1 MDIEIK
7 EVEHCKLSVHYV
19 ADAGEILNKRG
30 EILKAFKK
38 APVPGFRKG
47 KASLD
52 AIKMHYRDQ
61 IEESVKRSL
70 AEDAYHN
77 TLFEKK
83 LRPHGAPKFN
93 SLLMVDGKFM
103 CDFDLAVKPGFE
115 LATYRDFE
123 LPKPHETITAVELT
137 EKMMQELRVRFGTSV
152 PYEEND
158 FIQKG
163 DNVIVDY
170 VGTIDGQKIDNLSAD
185 GEMLTVGHSQLTIFD
200 DNLLGMTIGE
210 TREFDLVVPADGL
223 PSLVGKTIHFTVSL
237 SMGAKNEPAPL
248 NDELAAKV
256 GKKDFAELKEFVAKS
271 AAAKLSIAGK
281 TQITNAISR
290 VLVANH
296 SFDVPNWLT
305 LSEAKYLA
313 HQSKMDW
320 DTLVDIDRQKF
331 MEMAESN
338 VKLSLILDRIRD
350 MEPEAQMSEQEVFE
364 IIKQNIAQSQAQS
377 QTKSNPDEIIQ
388 EMNRTGYLQ
397 ILFSRIKDEYTLDFI
412 TKTIRFIE

>member
-7 EVEHCKLSVHYV
+7 EVEPCKLSIHYI

-30 EILKAFKK
+30 EILKHFKK

-47 KASLD
+47 KASVD
-52 AIKMHYRDQ
+52 AIKMHYRNQ

-93 SLLMVDGKFM
+93 SLLMADGKFI
-103 CDFDLAVKPGFE
+103 CDFDLAVKPDFE
-115 LATYRDFE
+115 LTKYRDFE
-123 LPKPHETITAVELT
+123 LPMPHETINSVEFT

-163 DNVIVDY
+163 DNVIIDY
-170 VGTIDGQKIDNLSAD
+170 VATMNGEKIDNLSAE
-185 GEMLTVGHSQLTIFD
+185 GEMITVGHSQLTMFD
-200 DNLLGMTIGE
+200 DNLLGMTLGE
-210 TREFDLVVPADGL
+210 TREFDLVVPEDGL
-223 PSLVGKTIHFTVSL
+223 PSLAGKTIHFTTSL
-237 SMGAKNEPAPL
+237 SMGAKNEPCPL
-248 NDELAAKV
+248 NDELAVKV
-256 GKKDFAELKEFVAKS
+256 GRKDFAELKEFVVQS
-271 AAAKLSIAGK
+271 AAAKLSIAKK
-281 TQITNAISR
+281 TKINEAISR
-290 VLVANH
+290 VLVENH
-296 SFDVPNWLT
+296 SFEVPNWLT
-305 LSEAKYLA
+305 LSEAKYLT

-320 DTLVDIDRQKF
+320 DSLADIDRKKF

-338 VKLSLILDRIRD
+338 VKLSLVLDMIRD
-350 MEPEAQMSEQEVFE
+350 TEPEAQMSEQEVFDV
-364 IIKQNIAQSQAQS
+364 IKQNILQSKTQS
-377 QTKSNPDEIIQ
+377 TPDEIIQ

-412 TKTIRFIE
+412 TKTVRFIE